1 MDLNATSR
9 YVQLLTAIRAP
20 VAELLSGSDPAIT
33 GENESKAEAAEYDP
47 AHSPER
53 NNSLDAPCMVSPAS
67 KSKYYTEANGYWP
80 KLAQACE
87 LIDGAYL
94 RQLEIERRLALRG
107 WTDAHIRQSWANDEF
122 RSAWTEWMFGSKP
135 ATEEDW
141 ADFESALISIVL
153 EGGIGPNELE

>member
-1 MDLNATSR
+1 MDLNVTS
-9 YVQLLTAIRAP
+9 
-20 VAELLSGSDPAIT
+20 SDSDPAIT
-33 GENESKAEAAEYDP
+33 GENESKAKAAEYDP

-67 KSKYYTEANGYWP
+67 KSTKYTEDKGYWP

-87 LIDGAYL
+87 LIDGAHL
-94 RQLEIERRLALRG
+94 RQQEIERR
-107 WTDAHIRQSWANDEF
+107 WANDEF
-122 RSAWTEWMFGSKP
+122 RSAWTEWIFGSKP

>member
-1 MDLNATSR
+1 MDLDVTSR

-20 VAELLSGSDPAIT
+20 VAELFSGSDPAIT
-33 GENESKAEAAEYDP
+33 GENESKAKAAESQRGTTLSMLL
-47 AHSPER
+47 AWSA
-53 NNSLDAPCMVSPAS
+53 LQAS
-67 KSKYYTEANGYWP
+67 QQMYTEANGYWP

-87 LIDGAYL
+87 LIDGAHL

-107 WTDAHIRQSWANDEF
+107 WTDAHIRHYWANDQF
-122 RSAWTEWMFGSKP
+122 RSAWTEWIFGSKP

-141 ADFESALISIVL
+141 ADVESALISIVL